1 MAPLEL
7 RLFGR
12 DPVRVARIARFCTM
26 RARVQHEPAAR
37 ALRFVAAPSLEAA
50 LAGADLVVNQVRV
63 GGFAARSHDET
74 FPLRFG
80 LPGDETIGPGGLANA
95 LRTVPVALA
104 LARAAE
110 RLAPRAPFL
119 QLSNPMGIVVAA
131 LTRATR
137 LCVLGVCELPQ
148 DTLERA
154 AALVGARGPL
164 DGDYVGLNHQGF
176 FTSVRSGGRELLPE
190 IARALARD
198 GAQGWFGVDGA
209 FVAEFQAL
217 PLRYLRTILA
227 RAERTRV
234 VAQSLARGRDG
245 DRGRELAQLSAEL
258 FEFYES
264 ADGTTL
270 PHALARREMP
280 WFRLAVVPA
289 LRALLGG
296 APAELYVSI
305 QNRGAAPFLHDDAI
319 VEQRMRLDALRA
331 SPLPRRTG
339 AHALAPPLRD
349 LLIRLAEFEARA
361 AAAALEGSLPL
372 AKAALRAHPFDLT
385 REQIDA
391 ILPELFAT
399 PGDLAAAAAA
409 GGGRP

>member
-1 MAPLEL
+1 MEREASRAESRLRTVALLGGGGAFVPALAEALFERAGGLPPLEL

-12 DPVRVARIARFCTM
+12 DPRRLESIARFCTA
-26 RARVQHEPAAR
+26 RARFRAASGEAAAQ

-80 LPGDETIGPGGLANA
+80 LPGDETIGPRGLANA
-95 LRTVPVALA
+95 LRTVPVALEM
-104 LARAAE
+104 ARAAE

-131 LTRATR
+131 LTRSTR
-137 LCVLGVCELPQ
+137 LSVLGVCELPQ

-190 IARALARD
+190 IARALRRQE
-198 GAQGWFGVDGA
+198 GGGWFGVDGA
-209 FVAEFQAL
+209 FVAEFSAL
-217 PLRYLRTILA
+217 PLRYLKTLLSREARERTVA
-227 RAERTRV
+227 RA
-234 VAQSLARGRDG
+234 LAGGRAG
-245 DRGRELAQLSAEL
+245 DRGHELARISDEL
-258 FEFYES
+258 HAFYAG
-264 ADGTTL
+264 ADGSAL
-270 PHALARREMP
+270 PPALARREMP

-339 AHALAPPLRD
+339 GHPSPPPLGH
-349 LLIRLAEFEARA
+349 LLIWPPVVGAR
-361 AAAALEGSLPL
+361 SPV
-372 AKAALRAHPFDLT
+372 
-385 REQIDA
+385 
-391 ILPELFAT
+391 
-399 PGDLAAAAAA
+399 
-409 GGGRP
+409 